1 MMNLP
6 AANRFSMSNVE
17 VACCNQVSNLVKVL
31 KARLITAQYEQ
42 RGTMSE
48 MLGKKEIKLPQRW
61 PMIFDL

>member
-1 MMNLP
+1 MNI
-6 AANRFSMSNVE
+6 E

-31 KARLITAQYEQ
+31 KARLITAQYER

-48 MLGKKEIKLPQRW
+48 MLGKKEIKSHQRW

>member
-1 MMNLP
+1 MNI
-6 AANRFSMSNVE
+6 E

-31 KARLITAQYEQ
+31 KARLITAQYER

-61 PMIFDL
+61 PIVFDVETHS